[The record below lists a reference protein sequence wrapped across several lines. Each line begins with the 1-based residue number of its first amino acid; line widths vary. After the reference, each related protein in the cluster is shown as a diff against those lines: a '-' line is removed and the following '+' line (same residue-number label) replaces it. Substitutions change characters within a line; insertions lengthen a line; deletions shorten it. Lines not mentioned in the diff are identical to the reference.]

1 VIGDTMNV
9 RTKLGLFGLL
19 FVAIALVFTGVNA
32 ETKESPQMGCRSIED
47 FKRVI
52 VDGHKEK
59 LIFRGISARGHVTFI
74 HLNTDTQTWT
84 AAIVKPSD
92 TKTMCLVDAGFTGE
106 IVDSKESIK
115 AFKW

>member
-1 VIGDTMNV
+1 MNV
-9 RTKLGLFGLL
+9 RAKLGLFGLL
-19 FVAIALVFTGVNA
+19 LVGIVIAFVEVNA
-32 ETKESPQMGCRSIED
+32 ETKQPQELGCRSLED

-84 AAIVKPSD
+84 ASIIKPSD
-92 TKTMCLVDAGFTGE
+92 TKSMCLVDAGFTGE
-106 IVDSKESIK
+106 LIDNADTIR
-115 AFKW
+115 W

>member
-1 VIGDTMNV
+1 MNV
-9 RTKLGLFGLL
+9 RTKLELFGLL

-32 ETKESPQMGCRSIED
+32 ETKEPQQMGCRSIED

-84 AAIVKPSD
+84 ASIIKPSD
-92 TKTMCLVDAGFTGE
+92 TKSMCLVDAGFTGE
-106 IVDSKESIK
+106 LIDNADTIR
-115 AFKW
+115 W

>member
-1 VIGDTMNV
+1 MNV
-9 RTKLGLFGLL
+9 RTKLELFGLL

-32 ETKESPQMGCRSIED
+32 ETKEPQQMGCRSIED

-84 AAIVKPSD
+84 ASIIKPSD
-92 TKTMCLVDAGFTGE
+92 TKSMCLVDAGLTGE
-106 IVDSKESIK
+106 LIDNADTIR
-115 AFKW
+115 W

>member
-1 VIGDTMNV
+1 MNV
-9 RTKLGLFGLL
+9 RTQLGLFGLL

-32 ETKESPQMGCRSIED
+32 ETKQAQELGCRSIED

-59 LIFRGISARGHVTFI
+59 FIFRGISARGHVTFI

-84 AAIVKPSD
+84 AAIVRPNDPKS
-92 TKTMCLVDAGFTGE
+92 MCLVDAGFTGE
-106 IVDSKESIK
+106 IIDNKESIK

>member
-1 VIGDTMNV
+1 MNV

-32 ETKESPQMGCRSIED
+32 ETKQAQELGCRSIEN

-52 VDGHKEK
+52 ADGHKEK

-84 AAIVKPSD
+84 AAIVKSSD
-92 TKTMCLVDAGFTGE
+92 TQSMCLVDAGFTGE
-106 IVDSKESIK
+106 IIDNKESIK

>member
-1 VIGDTMNV
+1 MNV
-9 RTKLGLFGLL
+9 RAKLGLFGLL
-19 FVAIALVFTGVNA
+19 LVGIVIAFVEVNA
-32 ETKESPQMGCRSIED
+32 ETKQPQQLGCRNIED
-47 FKRVI
+47 FNRVI

-84 AAIVKPSD
+84 ASIVKPND
-92 TKTMCLVDAGFTGE
+92 TQSMCLVDAGFTGE
-106 IVDSKESIK
+106 LVDNKDSIK

>member
-1 VIGDTMNV
+1 MNV
-9 RTKLGLFGLL
+9 RTKLELFGLL

-32 ETKESPQMGCRSIED
+32 ETKEPQQMGCRSIED

-84 AAIVKPSD
+84 ASIIKPSD
-92 TKTMCLVDAGFTGE
+92 TKSMCLVDAGFTGE
-106 IVDSKESIK
+106 LIDNTDTIR
-115 AFKW
+115 W

>member
-1 VIGDTMNV
+1 MNV
-9 RTKLGLFGLL
+9 RTQLGLFGLL

-32 ETKESPQMGCRSIED
+32 ETKQSQQLGCRNIED

-52 VDGHKEK
+52 IEGHKEK

-84 AAIVKPSD
+84 ASIVKPSD
-92 TKTMCLVDAGFTGE
+92 TQSMCLVDAGFTGE
-106 IVDSKESIK
+106 IVDNKESIK
-115 AFKW
+115 GFKW

>member
-1 VIGDTMNV
+1 MNV
-9 RTKLGLFGLL
+9 RAKLGLFGLL
-19 FVAIALVFTGVNA
+19 LVGIVIAFVEVNA
-32 ETKESPQMGCRSIED
+32 ETKQPQQLWCRNIED

-74 HLNTDTQTWT
+74 HLNADTQTWT
-84 AAIVKPSD
+84 AAIVKPND
-92 TKTMCLVDAGFTGE
+92 TQSMCLVDAGFTGE
-106 IVDSKESIK
+106 LVDNKDSIK

>member
-1 VIGDTMNV
+1 
-9 RTKLGLFGLL
+9 
-19 FVAIALVFTGVNA
+19 
-32 ETKESPQMGCRSIED
+32 MGCRSIED

>member
-1 VIGDTMNV
+1 MNV

-32 ETKESPQMGCRSIED
+32 ETKQAQELGCRSIED

-59 LIFRGISARGHVTFI
+59 FIFRGISARGHVTFI
-74 HLNTDTQTWT
+74 HLNADTQTWT
-84 AAIVKPSD
+84 AAIVKPND
-92 TKTMCLVDAGFTGE
+92 TQSMCLVDAGFTGE
-106 IVDSKESIK
+106 LIDNADTIR
-115 AFKW
+115 W

>member
-1 VIGDTMNV
+1 MNV
-9 RTKLGLFGLL
+9 RTKLELFGLL

-32 ETKESPQMGCRSIED
+32 ETKEPQQMGCRSIED

-52 VDGHKEK
+52 IDGHKEK

-84 AAIVKPSD
+84 ASIIKPSD
-92 TKTMCLVDAGFTGE
+92 TKSMCLVDAGFTGE
-106 IVDSKESIK
+106 LIDNADTIR
-115 AFKW
+115 W